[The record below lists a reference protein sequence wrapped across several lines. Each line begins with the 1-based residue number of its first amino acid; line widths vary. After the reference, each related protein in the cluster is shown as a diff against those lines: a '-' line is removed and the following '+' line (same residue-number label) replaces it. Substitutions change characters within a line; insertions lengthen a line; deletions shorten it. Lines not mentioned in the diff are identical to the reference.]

1 MSRGLTLQ
9 KSPISN
15 LVLPDEYERM
25 MAEKRLA
32 DMRWARENPWSA
44 FAIESIGGLLRGS
57 PEDAMQPDV
66 VLSPIGMAAA
76 GGRRVGKAL
85 AGSAANKAVRTASG
99 RALELAAKSLE
110 DAGVTL
116 TTRMVKTLE
125 DLVGTEGVEETIKQ
139 LPDLVQR
146 MVSKGVPITD
156 GAIRD
161 LASSIKVH
169 GNKIDNVRKFV
180 DDLAGM
186 SEVMPDGE
194 KFPDWAL
201 EFRKEMQRYGNP
213 LADDKLYR
221 VVEDMRAATKNMMDE
236 KVISRLTS
244 NFVERQK
251 ARYQQMLA
259 DRVSALR
266 QAPTSV
272 ADAATAATPQSP
284 IGVVPEPS
292 PAMVPEYTVERLPY
306 PESTAAATPKKTR
319 GRKPSASPIAPE
331 PAAIDFESVLA
342 GLTPEQLAPV
352 AEWIGKAERTPAE
365 LVQYVSDLQ
374 SGRLGAATPAPA
386 AAPAPKRPRGRQAA
400 SASPISNA
408 PAPAAVT
415 PTPAPAPAPAA
426 VAPTPAPTP
435 APAAVAST
443 PAPAPAAVAPTP
455 APAPAAV
462 APTPAPA
469 PAAVAPTPAA
479 SASPIAQQAGGSLTL
494 GQRNT
499 FSQLS
504 NKDQLDFVR
513 WAGTAARSADEID
526 DYLTRAAQAAYMR
539 QQPLMSAAP
548 PPSAAQ
554 VSTSATSPTDYE
566 YIASLMQQP
575 EPSLT
580 LSARPPNRPPRIDS
594 PRSRVVSSVP
604 SAADLNP
611 SMLDRLSGYAY
622 PRINAVSQFVRDAA
636 SPISRMTDRGIG
648 LTPFELAGG
657 VAAGIAGS
665 YGLGNQLAD
674 YATASG
680 WSDYVDQVPQG
691 FPATSPD
698 SVSPAI
704 QQPAATPAIPPAAT
718 PAPQP
723 AASQIPERIPNI
735 FTERGLLRAP
745 SRMLPMMAFGA
756 GPAAVAGTISAGAIP
771 VPSVSRN
778 AEYPQQAYPPL
789 QRVMQAREQLRNA
802 GNQSPISQDRPISEM
817 LPPEVDP
824 AVDFTSQFRG
834 SPAGS
839 AATAGARALMQDQYA
854 PSPYGDVNRAS
865 ADYFNRYDTQYAPQL
880 QQEELDMIRQEDR
893 LRRTPDPT
901 GLGRRFG
908 AGSVMAENAARQR
921 MEEQR
926 QREES
931 ARRMQRFDEE
941 LLASSTPDAVTA
953 GYRPADPR
961 DPFARTSRTFGY
973 TNPKFQSESNPMG
986 VAATNQLGM
995 LRMGAAQGTL
1005 ASGQADILNN
1015 LENREMLARQR
1026 RSSDARIRVQA
1037 FREAMASGM
1046 SRKDA
1051 RTAAMRADVSGA
1063 SPINM
1068 NAQPPAGPTLEQQH
1082 TAAQKIR
1089 ARQQTPLFNALGIGP
1104 DDQLGT
1110 VASAFQKR
1118 AMDPSQGWSDESL
1131 QAMQQHVADYAITG
1145 GQGVDPFEAVD
1156 PTYRDKWRELARL
1169 PDNARAR
1176 QQWVGSLRSTRPTPV
1191 APQFRSSPIGITPRF
1206 GY

>member
-1 MSRGLTLQ
+1 MSQGFVLQ
-9 KSPISN
+9 STDFWSPGDPISPE
-15 LVLPDEYERM
+15 LPPEVQQYRAYLDREE
-25 MAEKRLA
+25 AKRKLA
-32 DMRWARENPWSA
+32 DMKWAQENPWSA
-44 FAIESIGGLLRGS
+44 YGLDTLKGMFQGDPYDFAN
-57 PEDAMQPDV
+57 PDV
-66 VLSPIGMAAA
+66 VISPVALAAS
-76 GGRRVGKAL
+76 GGRRAGKAL
-85 AGSAANKAVRTASG
+85 TEAAIKKGLRSTAN
-99 RALELAAKSLE
+99 AMVFATAKSLE

-125 DLVGTEGVEETIKQ
+125 DLAGTEGVEETIKQ

-146 MVSKGVPITD
+146 MMSKGVPITD

-180 DDLAGM
+180 DDMAGM
-186 SEVMPDGE
+186 SEVMPDGQ

-244 NFVERQK
+244 NFVEKQK

-319 GRKPSASPIAPE
+319 GRRPSASPISPE
-331 PAAIDFESVLA
+331 PAAVDVQSALA

-352 AEWIGKAERTPAE
+352 AEWLGKAERTPAE
-365 LVQYVSDLQ
+365 LAQYISDLQ

-408 PAPAAVT
+408 PAPAAVAPT
-415 PTPAPAPAPAA
+415 PTPAPAA
-426 VAPTPAPTP
+426 VAPTPAPT
-435 APAAVAST
+435 S
-443 PAPAPAAVAPTP
+443 AAVAPTP
-455 APAPAAV
+455 APAP
-462 APTPAPA
+462 T

-513 WAGTAARSADEID
+513 WAGTAARSVDEID

-580 LSARPPNRPPRIDS
+580 LSARAPNRPPRIDS
-594 PRSRVVSSVP
+594 PRSRVESSVP

-611 SMLDRLSGYAY
+611 SMLNRLSGYAS

-723 AASQIPERIPNI
+723 AASQIPERLPNI

-756 GPAAVAGTISAGAIP
+756 GPAAVAGTLSAGAIP

-778 AEYPQQAYPPL
+778 AEYLQQAYPPL

-824 AVDFTSQFRG
+824 AVDFTRQFRG

-961 DPFARTSRTFGY
+961 DPFARRSRTFGY
-973 TNPKFQSESNPMG
+973 TDPKFQSESNPMG

-1005 ASGQADILNN
+1005 AAGQADILNN

-1063 SPINM
+1063 SPISM

-1131 QAMQQHVADYAITG
+1131 QAMQQHVADYATTG
-1145 GQGVDPFEAVD
+1145 GQGVDPFQGID
-1156 PTYRDKWRELARL
+1156 PAYQSSWRELARL

-1176 QQWVGSLRSTRPTPV
+1176 QDWVNRLRAVPPPKPAVPLFHPYGSSNNVRP
-1191 APQFRSSPIGITPRF
+1191 SSWR
-1206 GY
+1206 